1 MVEKELQVNK
11 TKSGYVSIAGL
22 PNVGKSTLINRII
35 GERILAVSDKPQ
47 TTRNKILAIFTK
59 GSTQIIFTDTP
70 GYHSS
75 SKEINKYFVKE
86 AVSACRDSDVIVYIF
101 DAKELSRQRLKKTPI
116 DPAQDQNIEFI
127 NSIKSFCKSSRLIP
141 VLSKVDLIKKA
152 EVILVIDYL
161 RELYGIDSEI
171 LSISSPRDLGL
182 AELITRIT
190 DLLPEGPFY
199 FPEDEFTDRDMR
211 FLSAEIIREKVFKF
225 THEEL
230 PYSAA
235 VKVVKYEEKETLH
248 RIFAEIYLEKDSQ
261 KSIVLGANG
270 SMIKRIG
277 TAARIDIEKITGVKV
292 YLELFVK
299 IKKNWTKDPNAL
311 KEFGYK

>member
-1 MVEKELQVNK
+1 MA
-11 TKSGYVSIAGL
+11 KSGYVSVAGL
-22 PNVGKSTLINRII
+22 PNVGKSTLINRIL
-35 GERILAVSDKPQ
+35 GTRLMAVSDKPQ
-47 TTRNKILAIFTK
+47 TTRDKIIGIFTTK
-59 GSTQIIFTDTP
+59 STQIVFTDTP

-86 AVSACRDSDVIVYIF
+86 AVSACRSADIIVYIF
-101 DAKELSRQRLKKTPI
+101 DAKALSKQRSKKIPI
-116 DPAQDQNIEFI
+116 KPEEDQNLEFI
-127 NSIKSFCKSSRLIP
+127 EAIKGFCKSDRLIP

-152 EVILVIDYL
+152 ELSMVEDYV
-161 RELYGIDSEI
+161 RSNYGIYGDI
-171 LSISSPRDLGL
+171 LALSSPRDTGI
-182 AELITRIT
+182 AELITNIT
-190 DLLPEGPFY
+190 ELLPEGPFY
-199 FPEDEFTDRDMR
+199 YPEDEFTDRDMR
-211 FLSAEIIREKVFKF
+211 FLCSEIIREKVFKF

-235 VKVVKYEEKETLH
+235 VRVVKYEEKDTLH
-248 RIFAEIYLEKDSQ
+248 KIFAEIYLEKDSQ
-261 KSIVLGANG
+261 KSIILGANG
-270 SMIKRIG
+270 AMIKRIG